1 MIPVLRML
9 GSLGL
14 GSTVA
19 AFAAFAASDGL
30 ASKSG
35 HLGVARASVQAPH
48 LVPAPIPTSVSSAT
62 DAAQGRSSGR
72 DLDRVAGDGAGIA
85 TSDRTSDRRRHPSPA
100 FPPAFQ
106 GRWAHAAADCRA
118 GGFSAILSA
127 PILSIDADGLH
138 QGEGV
143 FTVTSLV
150 PAPDDPRHS
159 VIVQMSG
166 DRRERDSRERF
177 TLSNDGRVIE
187 WLRLEPAAGPAIR
200 LHLCR

>member
-9 GSLGL
+9 GSLSL

-19 AFAAFAASDGL
+19 AFVASDGL

-35 HLGVARASVQAPH
+35 HLGVTRASVHAPH
-48 LVPAPIPTSVSSAT
+48 LVPAPIPTSVFSAT
-62 DAAQGRSSGR
+62 DAPQGRSSSRDR
-72 DLDRVAGDGAGIA
+72 DLYRVAGDGAGIA
-85 TSDRTSDRRRHPSPA
+85 TSDGTSDRRRHPLPA

-106 GRWAHAAADCRA
+106 GRWAHVAADCRA

-143 FTVTSLV
+143 FTVTSLI
-150 PAPDDPRHS
+150 PAPDDLRHS
-159 VIVQMSG
+159 VIVQMSVDG
-166 DRRERDSRERF
+166 RERDSRERF

-200 LHLCR
+200 LHRCR